1 MTMDRRNF
9 LRAIAVLGAVGYAF
23 TGPAWAEAGQD
34 AEKFVQ
40 GLAGQ
45 AITTIAD
52 RQLSDGE
59 RAIRFRNLFVSHFDI
74 PEIGRFVLSR
84 YWRQATPEQQQEFLK
99 LFEDLS
105 VVTWSKRFK
114 EYNGETLEPTGAGK
128 DGERGWLVESRIVR
142 NQGPSIPIQWRL
154 RQGDDMAFRIV
165 DIIVDGVSMAI
176 THRSDYAAA
185 MQANGG
191 KVDSLLATMRSKLDS
206 LKTEG

>member
-1 MTMDRRNF
+1 MDRRIF
-9 LRAIAVLGAVGYAF
+9 LRAIAVLGAAGFAF
-23 TGPAWAEAGQD
+23 PGRPWAEPAQD
-34 AEKFVQ
+34 AEKFIQ

-45 AITTIAD
+45 AISTIAD
-52 RQLSDGE
+52 RQLSDSE
-59 RAIRFRNLFVSHFDI
+59 RAIRFRKLFVSHFDI
-74 PEIGRFVLSR
+74 QEIGRFVLSR
-84 YWRQATPEQQQEFLK
+84 YWRQATPEQQQEFLT

-105 VVTWSKRFK
+105 VLTWSKRFK

-142 NQGPSIPIQWRL
+142 NQGPPIPIQWRL

-191 KVDSLLATMRSKLDS
+191 KVDSLLDTMRSKLIT
-206 LKTEG
+206 LRAEG

>member
-1 MTMDRRNF
+1 MRIGRRTVLQAF
-9 LRAIAVLGAVGYAF
+9 AVLGFTAVIFPGRC
-23 TGPAWAEAGQD
+23 WADPGTD

-45 AITTIAD
+45 AITTVAD
-52 RQLSDGE
+52 RQIPDSE
-59 RAIRFRNLFVSHFDI
+59 RAIRFRKLFVSHFDI

-99 LFEDLS
+99 LFEDIS
-105 VVTWSKRFK
+105 VLTWSRRFK
-114 EYNGETLEPTGAGK
+114 EYDGETLEASSSSK
-128 DGERGWLVESRIVR
+128 DGDHGWLVESHIVR
-142 NQGPSIPIQWRL
+142 TQGPSIPIQWRL
-154 RQGDDMAFRIV
+154 RQGDDGAFRIV

-191 KVDSLLATMRSKLDS
+191 KVDSLLAIMHSKLET
-206 LKTEG
+206 LKAEG